1 MEIYLHLSSQCE
13 KGERC
18 SIKTSIS
25 PGRNFLPHL
34 RPSLKNNREPRN
46 LVLTGNG
53 KARSGS
59 EERDTRLQSKKIKL
73 EAAKLGLLGS
83 TEIIT
88 PEMPPLPLKDA

>member
-1 MEIYLHLSSQCE
+1 M
-13 KGERC
+13 
-18 SIKTSIS
+18 
-25 PGRNFLPHL
+25 
-34 RPSLKNNREPRN
+34 
-46 LVLTGNG
+46 TGNG

-73 EAAKLGLLGS
+73 EAAKLGLLRS

>member
-1 MEIYLHLSSQCE
+1 
-13 KGERC
+13 
-18 SIKTSIS
+18 
-25 PGRNFLPHL
+25 
-34 RPSLKNNREPRN
+34 

-59 EERDTRLQSKKIKL
+59 EERDTRLRSKEKIKL

-88 PEMPPLPLKDA
+88 PEMPALPLKDAWSYCCRTQI